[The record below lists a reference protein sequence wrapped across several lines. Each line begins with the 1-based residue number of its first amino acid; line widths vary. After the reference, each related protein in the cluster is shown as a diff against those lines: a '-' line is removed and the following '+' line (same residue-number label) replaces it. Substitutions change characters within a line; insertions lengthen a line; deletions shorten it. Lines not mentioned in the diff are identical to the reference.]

1 MKLKYIYTAALLVGF
16 SLSGCT
22 DFLNQDPRDFLSE
35 TVYFKNPEQ
44 FKAAA
49 NNLYG
54 KLRGYQKL
62 DGRFW
67 YDAMDL
73 NTDLSASYG
82 DEGRGVGTAP
92 ANDALWKNY
101 YKYLRTVNQVLD
113 KAKEYPGDQRE
124 IAESVATAY
133 FFRAYHHF
141 NLLTR
146 YGGVPLVTN
155 SLDVSSPELTG
166 ARNSR
171 YEVAAQILS
180 DLQSAIDLGLPE
192 ESAIPT
198 NLKGSLSIEAVKAY
212 KARVLLYE
220 GTWEKYVGKA
230 TDGDG
235 SQSGAGSNGYN
246 EANSAKYIAEAAL
259 LAADVMSSPSFQLW
273 DKREELGDGH
283 MFYLFSLEDAS
294 TNPAGFTKSEN
305 KEYILQVMYDYA
317 YRTGGANLT
326 HSKPVSPNRK
336 MMDMY
341 LCSDGLPIQLS
352 PQFKGFS
359 KMDSEFEN
367 RDLRLTGMIKTPL
380 NKYWGWGK
388 SNGGGGA
395 QYDKD
400 INDLDIKELIY
411 VPKLQTYVS
420 TGGAAGYEGRK
431 FTTESAKRE
440 TEKESF
446 NWPVIRLAEM
456 YLIYAEATYEK
467 NGKITDEELNKSIN
481 LLRKR
486 AGVASLTNDLVN
498 THPTLNMLGEIR
510 RERAIELFGEG
521 FRFDDLKRWNIAA
534 EELNHNICTVYAKGT
549 EYETAENPLKPGT
562 LICNTSAF
570 PYGVTTAEEKV
581 SGYSGIATIKAG
593 ALILDNASGRHFSIK
608 HYLQP
613 LPTDQIKLNP
623 NLKQNPKW

>member
-1 MKLKYIYTAALLVGF
+1 MKLKNIYAVILLAGI

-22 DFLNQDPRDFLSE
+22 DFLNQDPRDFISE
-35 TVYFKNPEQ
+35 AVYFKTPEQ
-44 FKAAA
+44 FEAAA

-67 YDAMDL
+67 YDAMDGG
-73 NTDLSASYG
+73 TDLSASAN

-92 ANDALWKNY
+92 TNDDLWKNF
-101 YKYLRTVNQVLD
+101 YKYLRPVNQVLD
-113 KAKEYPGDQRE
+113 KAKEYSGNPSE
-124 IAESVATAY
+124 IAKSVATAH

-146 YGGVPLVTN
+146 FGGIPIVATA
-155 SLDVSSPELTG
+155 LDVNSPELSA

-171 YEVAAQILS
+171 YEVVEFILN
-180 DLQSAIDLGLPE
+180 DLQAAIDLGLPSE
-192 ESAIPT
+192 LDIP
-198 NLKGSLSIEAVKAY
+198 NKLKGTLSIEAVKAY

-220 GTWEKYVGKA
+220 GTWEKYVGKS

-235 SQSGAGSNGYN
+235 VQSGAGSNGYN
-246 EANSAKYIAEAAL
+246 EANSAKYIAEAAQ
-259 LAADVMSSPSFQLW
+259 LAAEVMASPAFQLW
-273 DKREELGDGH
+273 DKREELGDSH
-283 MFYLFSLEDAS
+283 LFYLFSLEDAT
-294 TNPAGFTKSEN
+294 TNPVGFTKADN
-305 KEYILQVMYDYA
+305 KEYILQVTYDYN

-341 LCSDGLPIQLS
+341 LCSDGLPVQLS
-352 PQFKGFS
+352 PLFKGYS
-359 KMDSEFEN
+359 TMTSEYEN
-367 RDLRLTGMIKTPL
+367 RDLRLSGMIKTPL
-380 NKYWGWGK
+380 KKYWGWGK
-388 SNGGGGA
+388 SNAGGGA

-400 INDLDIKELIY
+400 VNELDNKEFIY
-411 VPKLQTYVS
+411 VPRLQTYVS

-456 YLIYAEATYEK
+456 YLIYAEAMYEK
-467 NGKITDEELNKSIN
+467 NGKLTDEELDKSIN

-486 AGVASLTNDLVN
+486 AGVAPLTNALIAA
-498 THPTLNMLGEIR
+498 HPTLTMLGEIR

-534 EELNHNICTVYAKGT
+534 EELNHNICTVYAEGT
-549 EYETAENPLKPGT
+549 EFETAENPVKPGT
-562 LICNTSAF
+562 LICDVSAF
-570 PYGVTTAEEKV
+570 PYGVTTAEEVV
-581 SGYSGIATIKAG
+581 SCYSGIATTKPG
-593 ALILDNASGRHFSIK
+593 ALIMDNESGRHFGIK

-623 NLKQNPKW
+623 NLKQNPEW

>member
-1 MKLKYIYTAALLVGF
+1 M
-16 SLSGCT
+16 SGCT
-22 DFLNQDPRDFLSE
+22 DFLNQDPRDFVSE
-35 TVYFKNPEQ
+35 AVYFKNPEQ

-62 DGRFW
+62 DDRFW

-73 NTDLSASYG
+73 NTDLSSSCG

-92 ANDALWKNY
+92 TDDYLWKNF
-101 YKYLRTVNQVLD
+101 YKYLRPVNQLLD
-113 KAKEYPGDQRE
+113 KAKEYPGDQSE

-146 YGGVPLVTN
+146 FGGVPIVTTA
-155 SLDVSSPELTG
+155 LDVSAPELTG
-166 ARNSR
+166 PRNSR
-171 YEVAAQILS
+171 YEVVQLILS
-180 DLQSAIDLGLPE
+180 DLQAAIDLGLPSE
-192 ESAIPT
+192 QDIPSK
-198 NLKGSLSIEAVKAY
+198 LKGNLSIEAVKAY

-220 GTWEKYVGKA
+220 GTWEKYVGTA

-235 SQSGAGSNGYN
+235 VQSGAGSKGYDP
-246 EANSAKYIAEAAL
+246 ANSAKYIAEAAQ
-259 LAADVMSSPSFQLW
+259 LASEVMASPAFQLW
-273 DKREELGDGH
+273 DKREELGDSH
-283 MFYLFSLEDAS
+283 LFYLFSLEDAT
-294 TNPAGFTKSEN
+294 TNPAGFTKADN
-305 KEYILQVMYDYA
+305 KEYILQVVYDYA
-317 YRTGGANLT
+317 YRTGGANLS
-326 HSKPVSPNRK
+326 HSRPVSPNRK

-341 LCSDGLPIQLS
+341 LCTDGLPIQLS
-352 PQFKGFS
+352 PLFKGHS
-359 KMDSEFEN
+359 KMTSEFEN

-380 NKYWGWGK
+380 KKYWGWGK

-400 INDLDIKELIY
+400 VNDMESNEFLY
-411 VPKLQTYVS
+411 VPRLQTYLS
-420 TGGAAGYEGRK
+420 TGGTAGYEGRK

-456 YLIYAEATYEK
+456 YLIYAEAMYEK
-467 NGKITDEELNKSIN
+467 NGKLTDDELNKSIN

-486 AGVASLTNDLVN
+486 AGVAPLTNALIDA
-498 THPTLNMLGEIR
+498 HPTLNMLGEIR

-534 EELNHNICTVYAKGT
+534 EELNHNICTVYADGT

-562 LICNTSAF
+562 LICNKDVF
-570 PYGVTTAEEKV
+570 PYGTTTEEEVV
-581 SGYSGIATIKAG
+581 SGYSGIATTKPG
-593 ALILDNASGRHFSIK
+593 ALILDASSGRHFGIK

-623 NLKQNPKW
+623 NLKQNPDW

>member
-1 MKLKYIYTAALLVGF
+1 MKLKYLYTVALLAGM

-22 DFLNQDPRDFLSE
+22 DFLNQDPRDFVSE
-35 TVYFKNPEQ
+35 TVYFKTPEQ
-44 FKAAA
+44 FEAAA

-54 KLRGYQKL
+54 KLRGYKKL
-62 DGRFW
+62 DDRFW

-92 ANDALWKNY
+92 TDDSLWKNF
-101 YKYLRTVNQVLD
+101 YKYLRTVNQLLD
-113 KAKEYPGDQRE
+113 KAKEYPGSQQE

-146 YGGVPLVTN
+146 FGGVPIVT
-155 SLDVSSPELTG
+155 SALDVSSPELTG

-171 YEVAAQILS
+171 YEVIAQILS
-180 DLQSAIDLGLPE
+180 DLQSAIDLGLPS
-192 ESAIPT
+192 ESEIPT
-198 NLKGSLSIEAVKAY
+198 NLKGHLSIEAAKAY

-235 SQSGAGSNGYN
+235 VQAGAGSNGYD
-246 EANSAKYIAEAAL
+246 ESNSTKYIAEAAQ
-259 LAADVMSSPSFQLW
+259 LAEEVMNSPCFELW
-273 DKREELGDGH
+273 DKREELGDSH
-283 MFYLFSLEDAS
+283 LFYLFSLEDAT
-294 TNPAGFTKSEN
+294 TNPGGFTKADN
-305 KEYILQVMYDYA
+305 KEYILQVTYDYA
-317 YRTGGANLT
+317 YNTGGANLT

-341 LCSDGLPIQLS
+341 LCTDGLPIQLS
-352 PQFKGFS
+352 PEFKGFS
-359 KMDSEFEN
+359 HMNSEYEN

-380 NKYWGWGK
+380 KKYWGWGK
-388 SNGGGGA
+388 SNSGGGA

-400 INDLDIKELIY
+400 VSDVDNKELIY
-411 VPKLQTYVS
+411 IPKLQTYVS

-431 FTTESAKRE
+431 FTTESAQRE

-486 AGVASLTNDLVN
+486 AGVAPLTNALVDA
-498 THPTLNMLGEIR
+498 HSTLNMLGEIR
-510 RERAIELFGEG
+510 RERAVELFGEG
-521 FRFDDLKRWNIAA
+521 FRFDDLKRWNIAS

-549 EYETAENPLKPGT
+549 EYETAENPVKLGT
-562 LICNTSAF
+562 LICNISAF
-570 PYGVTTAEEKV
+570 PYGVTSTEEKV
-581 SGYSGIATIKAG
+581 SGYSGIAATKPG
-593 ALILDNASGRHFSIK
+593 ALILDNVAGRHFSIK

-623 NLKQNPKW
+623 NLKQNPEW